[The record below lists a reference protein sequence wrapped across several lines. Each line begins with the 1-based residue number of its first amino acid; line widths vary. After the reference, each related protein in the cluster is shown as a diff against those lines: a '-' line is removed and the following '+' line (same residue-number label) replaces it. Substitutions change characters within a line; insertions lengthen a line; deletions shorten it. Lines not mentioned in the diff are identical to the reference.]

1 MSRGARILLVPV
13 AIVLGLL
20 GVLAGPTEARADYP
34 DQPRCVRVPLRDG
47 TFRLYVTPGEV
58 VKGDVK
64 EVRSDRTQF
73 AERRDG
79 TWIGTLPPREGT
91 ENFWHFVFK
100 SDARLFSERR
110 YSLWVHCGKVRP

>member
-34 DQPRCVRVPLRDG
+34 DQPSCVRVPLRDG
-47 TFRLYVTPGEV
+47 TVRLYFDPGNT
-58 VKGDVK
+58 VKGDVV
-64 EVRSDRTQF
+64 EARSGRIQF
-73 AERRDG
+73 TERRDG
-79 TWIGTLPPREGT
+79 VWIGTPDKAGYEGH
-91 ENFWHFVFK
+91 WHFTWK

-110 YSLWVHCGKVRP
+110 GSGWIHCGKVTP